1 MEALE
6 SLQTKER
13 SSGREPAMSITV
25 GSIIAHTTRVTMS
38 TVIAIDCQCR
48 TVNRT
53 VVTVAQ
59 GTGENSQVTSSPMRM
74 CMTDVLTQLAMP
86 ALIIVSLELEAE

>member
-1 MEALE
+1 
-6 SLQTKER
+6 
-13 SSGREPAMSITV
+13 MSITA

-38 TVIAIDCQCR
+38 TVMVIYYQCR
-48 TVNRT
+48 NVNRT
-53 VVTVAQ
+53 FVTLAQ

-86 ALIIVSLELEAE
+86 ALAIVSLGIKAE